1 MTSLEEGLAPA
12 GVEPR
17 PPRFVQRVDSVTAL
31 VSTAVACGAL
41 LIAVLTRLDPSKGLS
56 ISLFTAAP
64 LMAAVALGTLWFC
77 GRAFDDVMLRWF
89 AAGLAV
95 AFPAMVLQLVS
106 FPLVA
111 PDGGVLG
118 TASDSSAALY
128 LLFHLAPAI
137 GALLGTRHVRTDLIP
152 AVVSF
157 GLLLS
162 VAFAVNWVPLPTF
175 LEKNGAYEPLLV
187 VVEWVLAVFLLA
199 TAVIWMRAVGRTP
212 SGLHAWI
219 GVMLLVSAYDVAF
232 NALGEARFT
241 PVWWSSLLMR
251 VVSYTVL
258 AGGCLAW
265 LLVSLRASERYGEVE
280 ISRREGQLGVAFG
293 LTRRLLGV
301 SERLSSGVSLD
312 EVCHRVADLAR
323 TGTGVTHAVV
333 RVVGNDPEVAGS
345 DPVLKALLDVSLD
358 VSLDGEDG
366 PVRELVLCSDR
377 QQVQRLLRGR
387 LVGYDVEAA
396 AIVPLRS
403 VTGVVAHVA
412 LWSPTERRWT
422 QEDEQFLVGL
432 GTQAGQAITRAL
444 A

>member
-1 MTSLEEGLAPA
+1 
-12 GVEPR
+12 
-17 PPRFVQRVDSVTAL
+17 
-31 VSTAVACGAL
+31 
-41 LIAVLTRLDPSKGLS
+41 
-56 ISLFTAAP
+56 
-64 LMAAVALGTLWFC
+64 
-77 GRAFDDVMLRWF
+77 
-89 AAGLAV
+89 
-95 AFPAMVLQLVS
+95 
-106 FPLVA
+106 
-111 PDGGVLG
+111 
-118 TASDSSAALY
+118 
-128 LLFHLAPAI
+128 
-137 GALLGTRHVRTDLIP
+137 
-152 AVVSF
+152 
-157 GLLLS
+157 
-162 VAFAVNWVPLPTF
+162 
-175 LEKNGAYEPLLV
+175 
-187 VVEWVLAVFLLA
+187 
-199 TAVIWMRAVGRTP
+199 
-212 SGLHAWI
+212 
-219 GVMLLVSAYDVAF
+219 
-232 NALGEARFT
+232 
-241 PVWWSSLLMR
+241 
-251 VVSYTVL
+251 
-258 AGGCLAW
+258 
-265 LLVSLRASERYGEVE
+265 
-280 ISRREGQLGVAFG
+280 VAFG